1 MARRETHNAPAPLE
15 RDELERFLLWL
26 YAETMQKQ
34 HVEHWRESTA
44 QPEPDRKRKRSTF

>member
-15 RDELERFLLWL
+15 PEELTPFLLWL

-34 HVEHWRESTA
+34 HVEHWRESTR
-44 QPEPDRKRKRSTF
+44 QPDRDTKRKRSTY